1 MKTKKQK
8 GRTLASPARTSAR
21 AALANATPLAK
32 LMEKHQVQA
41 FNKLTSRDWT
51 VEDWADL
58 KFAMDW
64 VVIQVALRHGILC
77 DQHPCPLHPSLP
89 ISGLNRRSTPNSALK
104 MQFVAPIKFEAA
116 IQKLGARSPIGA
128 QLSSQQWSAVPVA
141 LRERALWSATIESLR
156 FGQDLAK

>member
-89 ISGLNRRSTPNSALK
+89 ISGLNRRSTPNSA
-104 MQFVAPIKFEAA
+104 
-116 IQKLGARSPIGA
+116 
-128 QLSSQQWSAVPVA
+128 SSASSAVKNP
-141 LRERALWSATIESLR
+141 RSAIPDPKS
-156 FGQDLAK
+156 